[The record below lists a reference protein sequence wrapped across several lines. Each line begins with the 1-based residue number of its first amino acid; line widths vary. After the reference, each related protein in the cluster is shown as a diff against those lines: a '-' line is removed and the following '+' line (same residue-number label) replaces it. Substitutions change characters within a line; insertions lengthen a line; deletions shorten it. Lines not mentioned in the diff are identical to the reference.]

1 MASSRDRTPANTTG
15 TESFLPGRPPSWL
28 RPSIRT
34 QPDFHSLDC
43 SLDILFMTIQ
53 QLRRHPLHTE
63 PMPDLTHFHDHRAYN
78 ILYQL
83 RRDMVL
89 MDRIV
94 HSIYQARRLLQ
105 FVPESLDVQGNTAS
119 TPQRN
124 SPPATLPH
132 FTIHH
137 PVSLCHL
144 PTPTTHL
151 HLLHHHAR
159 PLKMRS
165 AFTITGLAP
174 HHVTRLTPA
183 RPMTTESESAHAH
196 VTPAGTNSPTSPQ
209 QHA

>member
-94 HSIYQARRLLQ
+94 DSIYQARRLLQ
-105 FVPESLDVQGNTAS
+105 FVPGEPGLPGQYRIDPTAQLTS
-119 TPQRN
+119 SNLATLHRTPPGFPAPPAHSDHSPSPS
-124 SPPATLPH
+124 SPPRTPPEDAQR
-132 FTIHH
+132 FHH
-137 PVSLCHL
+137 YWTGPPPRDKTDPGQTNDHRVRERSRSRD
-144 PTPTTHL
+144 
-151 HLLHHHAR
+151 AR
-159 PLKMRS
+159 RD
-165 AFTITGLAP
+165 
-174 HHVTRLTPA
+174 
-183 RPMTTESESAHAH
+183 
-196 VTPAGTNSPTSPQ
+196 
-209 QHA
+209 